1 MKSKQVQA
9 NSKKQLGT
17 KMSQNRMV
25 SQEEGNHL
33 VFTSS
38 KVCKHLLCQLSKKTP
53 CKQPTWQ
60 AQPAI
65 GHCGCNTNQAIHIN
79 NTWKQSQSQ
88 KAELHNLL
96 PTMKEMVKQ

>member
-1 MKSKQVQA
+1 
-9 NSKKQLGT
+9 
-17 KMSQNRMV
+17 MV